1 MKFIKNTTIAIIILL
16 SSFTMQAQKWKLENL
31 RNLNKISMDEFKT
44 QMKEVHKYSYYD
56 KIESEM
62 YNLFE
67 YESADF
73 VRKIGK
79 FVYPDAN
86 ESNIDY
92 CTKDKTEFAAFKANL
107 IKLGY
112 KVIKSGVVAEFNYSD
127 LKKGT
132 DTIRMLAP
140 KVNPNNNEYYSILI
154 Y

>member
-16 SSFTMQAQKWKLENL
+16 SSFTMQAQKWELENL
-31 RNLNKISMDEFKT
+31 RNLNKISMNEFKT
-44 QMKEVHKYSYYD
+44 QMKDVYKYNYYD
-56 KIESEM
+56 KTESEM
-62 YNLFE
+62 YHLFE

-79 FVYPDAN
+79 FVYPDDKENAV
-86 ESNIDY
+86 EY

-112 KVIKSGVVAEFNYSD
+112 KIIKSGTKYESNYSD
-127 LKKGT
+127 LKKGN
-132 DTIRMLAP
+132 DTIRMLTP
-140 KVNPNNNEYYSILI
+140 KVNPNNNEYYSIII

>member
-16 SSFTMQAQKWKLENL
+16 SSFTMQAQKWELENV

-44 QMKEVHKYSYYD
+44 QMKDAHKYNYYD

-62 YNLFE
+62 YNLLEF
-67 YESADF
+67 ESADF

-79 FVYPDAN
+79 FVYPDAKEN
-86 ESNIDY
+86 AIEY

-107 IKLGY
+107 IKMGY
-112 KVIKSGVVAEFNYSD
+112 KIIKSGTVSEFNYSD

-132 DTIRMLAP
+132 DTIRMLTP